1 MKSGYSGRGG
11 AILASGLVLV
21 VAGAFLVYGKELRK
35 DPVQNSIVMHAQ
47 FNSANGLKP
56 GADVDLAGVTVGR
69 VQSIRLDPQSQ
80 MADVAFSVD
89 ERLHLPVD
97 TAVGI
102 GAPSMTS
109 DNALQIEPG
118 KDPKTLTNGG
128 VIKDTRDQLS
138 LEQQVSNYIFGGG
151 NLGN

>member
-1 MKSGYSGRGG
+1 MKAGYSGRGG
-11 AILASGLVLV
+11 AILASGLVLL
-21 VAGAFLVYGKELRK
+21 VAGAFLVYGGELRK
-35 DPVQNSIVMHAQ
+35 GPVQHSIVMHAQ
-47 FNSANGLKP
+47 FNSANGLKA

-69 VQSIRLDPQSQ
+69 VRSISLNPQTH
-80 MADVAFSVD
+80 MADGTFSVD
-89 ERLHLPVD
+89 HQLNLPVD

-102 GAPSMTS
+102 GAPSMTA

-118 KDPKTLTNGG
+118 KDPKTLSAGG

-151 NLGN
+151 KLGN